1 MDGVARIWHHD
12 DVARRGD
19 GLGEVGKTFLR
30 AEGDDNLALRVE
42 VDPESASVIAGT
54 GSSQSGDAAGYRIPV
69 RLRVLHGLYKLGDD
83 VRRRRTVGIAH
94 PEIDDIV
101 SGSARAGLQRI
112 DLVEDVWGKAFD
124 PVKVL
129 GHRGSE

>member
-1 MDGVARIWHHD
+1 MDRVARIWHHD
-12 DVARRGD
+12 DIARGGD

-30 AEGDDNLALRVE
+30 AEGDDNLAFRIEL
-42 VDPESASVIAGT
+42 DPESAGIIACT
-54 GSSQSGDAAGYRIPV
+54 GSSQSGDAAGYGIPV
-69 RLRVLHGLYKLGDD
+69 RLRVLRGFDELGDD
-83 VRRRRTVGIAH
+83 VRGRRTVGIAH
-94 PEIDDIV
+94 PEINDIV
-101 SGSARAGLQRI
+101 SRSARAGLQRI